1 MKSDVVR
8 MFQTLP
14 HPCGY
19 YGERTAQNVVLD
31 PQAPHLDRLF
41 APALEHGFRRAG
53 GHLYRPQCLACSD
66 CIACR
71 VPVADFV
78 PTRSQRRCERR
89 NADLDVRLT
98 AAHASPERFAL
109 YRRYLGGRHRDGGMD
124 DPAPE
129 DFERFL
135 TAAWSPTRFVEFR
148 QRDRLLAVA
157 VTDVCASGLS
167 AVYTFYD
174 PDESARGL
182 GTFAILSQVRLARNL
197 GLAHLYL
204 GYWIAA
210 HPKMDYKARFRPLE
224 IYREGRWQVLPEH
237 AAECDEAAR

>member
-1 MKSDVVR
+1 

-19 YGERTAQNVVLD
+19 YSGRTAQNVVLD
-31 PQAPHLDRLF
+31 PGTPYRAHLYL
-41 APALEHGFRRAG
+41 PALEQGFRRAG
-53 GHLYRPQCLACSD
+53 DHLYRPQCPACSA

-71 VPVADFV
+71 IPVLDFA
-78 PTRSQRRCERR
+78 PTRSQSRCERR

-98 AAHASPERFAL
+98 SAQVSPERFAL
-109 YRRYLGGRHRDGGMD
+109 YRRYLAQRHPGGGMD

-135 TAAWSPTRFVEFR
+135 CAPWSPTRFLEFR
-148 QRDRLLAVA
+148 RRGELLAVA
-157 VTDVCASGLS
+157 VTDICSGGLS

-174 PDESARGL
+174 TDDRSRGL
-182 GTFAILSQVRLARNL
+182 GTFAILSQIRLARRL
-197 GLAHLYL
+197 GLSHLYL

-224 IYREGRWQVLPEH
+224 LYRGGRWQVLSQPVGGEP
-237 AAECDEAAR
+237 AAGD